1 MEGDTSALVT
11 VLEPDNLAVI
21 ALAKSILDDA
31 KIDYVIT
38 GDEALQNLYGVG
50 QVRIQVPRER
60 AAEAERLLTG
70 L

>member
-1 MEGDTSALVT
+1 MEGDANELVT
-11 VLEPDNLAVI
+11 VLEPDNMAVI

-31 KIDYVIT
+31 GILYVVA

-50 QVRIQVPRER
+50 QVKIQVAQER
-60 AAEAERLLTG
+60 ADEARGLLAD

>member
-1 MEGDTSALVT
+1 MEGDASEPVT

-31 KIDYVIT
+31 RIPYVVT

-50 QVRIQVPRER
+50 QVQIQVPREK
-60 AAEAERLLTG
+60 AEEAQRLLAD

>member
-1 MEGDTSALVT
+1 MEEDTNALVT

-31 KIDYVIT
+31 KIHYVIA

-50 QVRIQVPRER
+50 QVKIQVARER
-60 AAEAERLLTG
+60 AAEAEKLLTG